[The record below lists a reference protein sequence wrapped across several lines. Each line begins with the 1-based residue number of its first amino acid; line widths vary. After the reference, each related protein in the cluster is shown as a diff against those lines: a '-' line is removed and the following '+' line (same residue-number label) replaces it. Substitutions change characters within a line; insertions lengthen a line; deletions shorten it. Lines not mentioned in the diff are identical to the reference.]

1 MLWKFISK
9 SISPP
14 TKFRDGKIPVLGLS
28 TAVTFV
34 PPIFCNLTPPIW
46 SFLFL
51 LHLCLN
57 KAVCYSSTQWQ
68 LSHKKKKKK
77 EVYLRVLPV
86 TGQFCWILA
95 IWGLQWS
102 HCGDESWQ
110 QAMKRGHKVRITCA
124 FSLHHVPCFTSGNGL
139 PVIDAQQRVT
149 KSFWDMGPTHVVSVK
164 R

>member
-68 LSHKKKKKK
+68 LSHKKKKKRSVFK
-77 EVYLRVLPV
+77 GIACYRPVLLDSGYMGFAVKPLRWWVLAAGYEERAQSQDNLRFF
-86 TGQFCWILA
+86 TA
-95 IWGLQWS
+95 
-102 HCGDESWQ
+102 
-110 QAMKRGHKVRITCA
+110 
-124 FSLHHVPCFTSGNGL
+124 PCPML
-139 PVIDAQQRVT
+139 Y
-149 KSFWDMGPTHVVSVK
+149 
-164 R
+164 